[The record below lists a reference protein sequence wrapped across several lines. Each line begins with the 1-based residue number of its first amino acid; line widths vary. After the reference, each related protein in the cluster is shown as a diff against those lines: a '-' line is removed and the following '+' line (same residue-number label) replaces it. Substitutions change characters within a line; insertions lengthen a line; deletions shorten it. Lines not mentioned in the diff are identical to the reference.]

1 MSTAEQ
7 PVELATARDRLPA
20 FELDY
25 GVDDH
30 RQPTEITVYDPLA
43 ADVTTR
49 WLTVDAASAID
60 LADVA

>member
-7 PVELATARDRLPA
+7 PVELAAALDALPV
-20 FELDY
+20 FDLDY

-30 RQPTEITVYDPLA
+30 REPTEITVYDPLA
-43 ADVTTR
+43 VDDMTR
-49 WLTVDAASAID
+49 WLTVDAAFSID